1 MSQMYLFS
9 PSSVQSNRELIFKT
23 TPLGKLH
30 ATLPLTDLANFLPVK
45 ESPSGAKGWFS
56 KEGMLALM
64 FLKSYVGVSD
74 ESLIEQLNG
83 NWHMQFFC
91 GMQLADNEQIKDFS
105 IVSRIRSY
113 LSTYLDLSIS
123 QKELIA
129 SWKNDMDQ
137 THINMQDATVYE
149 SYIKFPTDVK
159 LLWDC
164 CKFLDAF
171 YHDLCQV
178 VKVKK
183 GKHSFKNQE
192 KKQRIYNL
200 LRRKSRKKTRR
211 RRGQLL
217 KLLARLKSLI
227 DPILE
232 NFGPLL
238 ELPEKRLERYR
249 TVREIMSQQRFLHEN
264 SGAKLPNRIVSLYKP
279 YIRPIVRGKENK
291 SVEFGVKVHMM
302 QVDGINIIEHTSY
315 DAYNECKR
323 VKPSIVL
330 HRELFGEVNQV
341 AADRIYATNENRS
354 FLKEENIAHNF
365 VPKGKGDTP
374 QKKQLRDGLNR
385 GRSTVLEGSFGN
397 EKNHY
402 GLHKIKARNQANET
416 LWVFFG
422 IMTAN
427 AVKMVKKKANKDKLP
442 LKKAA

>member
-1 MSQMYLFS
+1 MYLFS

-23 TPLGKLH
+23 TPLGKLRE
-30 ATLPLTDLANFLPVK
+30 TLPLLDLATLLPVK
-45 ESPSGAKGWFS
+45 ENPEGAKAWFS
-56 KEGMLALM
+56 REGMLALM

-74 ESLIEQLNG
+74 ASLIEQLNG

-91 GMQLADNEQIKDFS
+91 GMQLADTEQIKDES
-105 IVSRIRSY
+105 IVSRIRTY
-113 LSTYLDLSIS
+113 LGEYLDLSIL
-123 QKELIA
+123 QKELIS
-129 SWKNDMDQ
+129 SWKIDMNQ

-164 CKFLDAF
+164 CEFLEDF
-171 YHDLCQV
+171 YRDLYQC
-178 VKVKK
+178 VKLKK
-183 GKHSFKNQE
+183 GKHSFENQK
-192 KKQRIYNL
+192 KKQRTYNL

-211 RRGQLL
+211 RRSQLL

-232 NFGPLL
+232 RFGPLL
-238 ELPEKRLERYR
+238 NLSEKRIERYK
-249 TVREIMSQQRFLHEN
+249 TAQQIMSQQRFLHEN
-264 SGAKLPNRIVSLYKP
+264 PSGKLPDRIVSLYKP

-302 QVDGINIIEHTSY
+302 QVDGINIVEHYSY

-323 VKPSIVL
+323 VKPAIEL
-330 HRELFGEVNQV
+330 HKELFGEVKQV
-341 AADRIYATNENRS
+341 AADRIYATNENRT
-354 FLKEENIAHNF
+354 FLKEEKIAHNF

-427 AVKMVKKKANKDKLP
+427 AVKMIKKRANKDRP
-442 LKKAA
+442 PAKKAA